1 MDQVLKVQISNP
13 KSKLYNKLEEACFK
27 SARLY
32 NFALHYAKEEFYELG
47 SFPSYADL
55 HREIKYM
62 LDNNQD
68 CPYRRL
74 PATISQETIRYL
86 SMNLT
91 SFKQAIADYNKNPNK
106 YTGEPRV
113 PHYLP
118 KTGLY
123 QIYFIRANSFSTAFN
138 NKNEIVCIP
147 TSNKAPELK
156 GITFKV
162 PKHLKAKFVKG
173 IRIVPHHKIFDVE
186 YIYEKP
192 ELAPLPDNGKAIA
205 IDFGINNFI
214 TTVNNAGLRPFIVKG
229 NVIKSINHSYNK
241 AKAHAQSELP
251 PKVYTSSA
259 ITKLGLDRLNQLRD
273 QFHKITTE
281 FVSYCTELN
290 INTIVIG
297 YNKYWKQKVD
307 LGSKTNQKFVSIPYY
322 KFKQILRYKA
332 KLVGLNVIEVN
343 EAYTSKCSSIDN
355 ETIRFHSSYAGQR
368 ITRGLFKSAAGILI
382 NADVNAAANIL
393 RKAGFNLVITLTS
406 LLKIDSFLP
415 ASKNKSNPIKTTKVV
430 QFGYSGC

>member
-1 MDQVLKVQISNP
+1 MDQVIKTQISSSNR
-13 KSKLYNKLEEACFK
+13 KLYDKLEQACFK

-47 SFPSYADL
+47 AFPSYPDL
-55 HREIKYM
+55 HREIKYE
-62 LDNNQD
+62 LDNKGE

-74 PATISQETIRYL
+74 PSTISQETIRYL
-86 SMNLT
+86 GMNIT
-91 SFKQAIADYNKNPNK
+91 SFKNAISDYNKSPNK
-106 YTGEPRV
+106 YTGAPR
-113 PHYLP
+113 PPKYLP
-118 KTGLY
+118 KNGLFP
-123 QIYFIRANSFSTAFN
+123 IYFLRANSFSTAFN
-138 NKNEIVCIP
+138 NKNEIVCL
-147 TSNKAPELK
+147 TSSKVAELK

-162 PKHLKAKFVKG
+162 PNRLDSKFVKG
-173 IRIVPHHKIFDVE
+173 IRIVPHHNVFDVE
-186 YIYEKP
+186 FIYEKP
-192 ELAPLPDNGKAIA
+192 ELAPKPDNGKAIA

-241 AKAHAQSELP
+241 AKAQAQSELP

-259 ITKLGLDRLNQLRD
+259 IVKLGLDRYNQLKD
-273 QFHKITTE
+273 QFHKISSE
-281 FVSYCTELN
+281 FVDYCIKLN

-297 YNKYWKQKVD
+297 YNKYWKQKVA
-307 LGSKTNQKFVSIPYY
+307 LGSKVNQKFTSIPYY

-343 EAYTSKCSSIDN
+343 EAYTSKCSAIDN
-355 ETIRFHSSYAGQR
+355 ETIGRQQVYAGQR
-368 ITRGLFKSAAGILI
+368 IARGLFKSAAGILI

-393 RKAGFNLVITLTS
+393 RKAGFNLVITLTN

-415 ASKNKSNPIKTTKVV
+415 ASRNKSNPIKTTKVV